1 MKSADARYAAPLCCL
16 IALAGADG
24 WAFLPHSGNAVLEA
38 AFAFVWMLAFYC
50 APAAL
55 LRLRA
60 VPFSVRTRGAI
71 WLLIPAAFASAAV
84 CARLT
89 VFWCRALFRAGI
101 FVSAISAPL
110 SWSDN
115 LPLLFSACLAPAFC
129 EEFLFR
135 GVMLPAAPRRTLF
148 FSSAVFA
155 LFHGAGSFPVSFCN
169 GLILGR
175 VALTWGLLPAALY
188 HFCFNAGVLFFSMVP
203 LSGWILAPAAALWFA
218 LLAASLKWR
227 REAPESAKASP
238 SLCAALFGWLCVR
251 LILSL

>member
-16 IALAGADG
+16 IALVGADG
-24 WAFLPHSGNAVLEA
+24 WAFLPHSGSATLEA
-38 AFAFVWMLAFYC
+38 AFACVWMLAFYC

-55 LRLRA
+55 LRLR
-60 VPFSVRTRGAI
+60 VMPFSVRTRGAI
-71 WLLIPAAFASAAV
+71 WLLIPAAFAGAAV

-89 VFWCRALFRAGI
+89 VLWCGALSRAGI
-101 FVSAISAPL
+101 FVSAVSVPL
-110 SWSDN
+110 SWSDCV
-115 LPLLFSACLAPAFC
+115 PLLFSACLAPAFC

-135 GVMLPAAPRRTLF
+135 GVLLPSAPRRALL

-169 GLILGR
+169 GLILGL
-175 VALTWGLLPAALY
+175 VALSWGLLPAMLY
-188 HFCFNAGVLFFSMVP
+188 HFCFNAGVLLFSMVP
-203 LSGWILAPAAALWFA
+203 LSGWILAPAAALWSV
-218 LLAASLKWR
+218 LLAASLKKR

>member
-38 AFAFVWMLAFYC
+38 AFACVWMLAFYC

-71 WLLIPAAFASAAV
+71 WLLIPAAFTGAAV

-89 VFWCRALFRAGI
+89 VFWCRALSRAGI
-101 FVSAISAPL
+101 FVSVVAAPL
-110 SWSDN
+110 SWPDCI
-115 LPLLFSACLAPAFC
+115 PLLFSACLAPAFC

-135 GVMLPAAPRRTLF
+135 GVLLPSAPRRALL

-169 GLILGR
+169 GLILGLI
-175 VALTWGLLPAALY
+175 ALTWGLLPATLY
-188 HFCFNAGVLFFSMVP
+188 HLCFNAGVLFFSVVP

-218 LLAASLKWR
+218 LLAALLKKR